1 MALKA
6 GNEVWARKPCL
17 EGAYVTSYIIPANK
31 THIRNIYNK
40 NQKKREVKN
49 CKSNIIKISAVYES
63 LLIKYNIFNLKI
75 KRSVEDSN
83 LCIAWD
89 DARLAIECN

>member
-6 GNEVWARKPCL
+6 GNGVWTRKPCL
-17 EGAYVTSYIIPANK
+17 EGTYVASYIIPADK
-31 THIRNIYNK
+31 TRIKNIYNK

-63 LLIKYNIFNLKI
+63 LLIKYNIFNFKNQDG
-75 KRSVEDSN
+75 V
-83 LCIAWD
+83 
-89 DARLAIECN
+89 